1 MIHQVPRGSN
11 ALRQRLELTVILEW
25 VAGRHQPPDRIQ
37 TKSLQRLT
45 RDEPMSLMRGIQSC
59 RQTAQCA
66 CRGVE
71 MGRLKSAWLFCII
84 IVTDAYVP
92 CHARGN

>member
-45 RDEPMSLMRGIQSC
+45 RDEPMSLMRGIKAAAKQPNAHAG
-59 RQTAQCA
+59 RRNGQT
-66 CRGVE
+66 
-71 MGRLKSAWLFCII
+71 
-84 IVTDAYVP
+84 
-92 CHARGN
+92 